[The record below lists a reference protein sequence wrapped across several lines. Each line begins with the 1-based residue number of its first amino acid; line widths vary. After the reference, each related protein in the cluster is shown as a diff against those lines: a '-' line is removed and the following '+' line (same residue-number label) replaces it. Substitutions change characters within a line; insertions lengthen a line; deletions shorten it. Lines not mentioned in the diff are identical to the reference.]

1 MVAETNDPSMRP
13 VPELVLSDRAF
24 NCVLF
29 GSSALVLGLVVLL
42 GLGLAKGAMP
52 AIEYFGLSSLTGRE
66 WDPVRNEYGALP
78 FVWGTFY
85 SSALALLMAV
95 PVGLGTAVYLARI
108 APPWIARPLGFTVE
122 LLAAVPSV
130 VYGMWGIFVAVP
142 VIREA
147 QVWVTDRWGDFPV
160 FEGPPLGIGLF
171 AAGAILAIM
180 ILPFIASVARESI
193 IAVPNTQSDAAL
205 ALGAT
210 WWETMRG
217 PVLKYARRG
226 IIGGIIL
233 ALGRALGETMAVTML
248 IGNTPRISVSV
259 VRSAYTMSSVIAN
272 EFGEALEQLQLAS
285 LVNIALVLLV
295 LTIAVNAVARLLIWG
310 TAVRTA
316 GETG

>member
-1 MVAETNDPSMRP
+1 MVAERTSSSGRP
-13 VPELVLSDRAF
+13 RPELGLSDRAF
-24 NCVLF
+24 TWILFCSGAVVLLLVVLF
-29 GSSALVLGLVVLL
+29 GI
-42 GLGLAKGAMP
+42 GLAKGAAP
-52 AIEYFGLSSLTGRE
+52 AIQHFGVSSLTGTE
-66 WDPVRNEYGALP
+66 WDPVRQHYGALP

-85 SSALALLMAV
+85 SSLLALLLAV
-95 PVGLGTAVYLARI
+95 PVGLGTAIYLAKI
-108 APPWIARPLGFTVE
+108 APPWIAHPLGFLVE

-147 QVWVTDRWGDFPV
+147 QIWVTDRWGDFPL

-171 AAGAILAIM
+171 AAAAVLAIM
-180 ILPFIASVARESI
+180 ILPFITSVAREAI
-193 IAVPNTQSDAAL
+193 AAVPNTQSDAAL

-210 WWETMRG
+210 WWETVRG
-217 PVLKYARRG
+217 PVLKYARKG

-272 EFGEALEQLQLAS
+272 EFGEALDELQLAS

-295 LTIAVNAVARLLIWG
+295 LTVLVNAVARLLIWG
-310 TAVRTA
+310 TVARTE
-316 GETG
+316 GNGT